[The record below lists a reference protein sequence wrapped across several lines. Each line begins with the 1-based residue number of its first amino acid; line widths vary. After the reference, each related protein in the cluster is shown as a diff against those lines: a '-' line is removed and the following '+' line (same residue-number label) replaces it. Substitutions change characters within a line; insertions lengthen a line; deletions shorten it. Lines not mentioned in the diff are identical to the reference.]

1 MRWSAHHDKLLL
13 VSGSDDNLVVVWD
26 VLLQSNISV
35 FNKHR
40 GKVLCVCWSPLDPN
54 VVFSGSEDRFVYMW
68 NINDFCCKENVQCKL
83 NRLLLPHMKIN
94 DIYM

>member
-1 MRWSAHHDKLLL
+1 MRWSSHNDKLLL

-26 VLLQSNISV
+26 VLLEGNISV

-40 GKVLCVCWSPLDPN
+40 GKVLCVCWSPLNPN

-68 NINDFCCKENVQCKL
+68 NMDDFSCTENVNCKFKK
-83 NRLLLPHMKIN
+83 LLC
-94 DIYM
+94 DIHLIII